1 MSIGT
6 TISNALVAGPALVQ
20 QWHHASSQRKSFSKQ
35 AKGATGPVAHPK
47 GVKAGLAEL
56 LASKARGAK
65 IFAPQGAGKLDGVS
79 CIEGQR
85 IVVCYGQMYMARG
98 GSARLVQIL
107 KLTLYLKLAAQQLPL
122 WWTPRLD
129 AARRAAPILV
139 RGGRF
144 EARVRASQRIC
155 EPCCATT
162 RTHPALQI
170 AAAAVCTQTYCLCNS
185 NTGSALYL
193 LL

>member
-1 MSIGT
+1 MLAASAKFLQTGKRC
-6 TISNALVAGPALVQ
+6 
-20 QWHHASSQRKSFSKQ
+20 QWPTPRESRRME
-35 AKGATGPVAHPK
+35 
-47 GVKAGLAEL
+47 GVAEL
-56 LASKARGAK
+56 RASKARGAK
-65 IFAPQGAGKLDGVS
+65 IFAPQGTGKLDGVS

-185 NTGSALYL
+185 NTSSALYL